1 MKCQSPI
8 AASLQP
14 TVMYTSTSYNVGFTK
29 YSCKVKNQKHLFEL
43 YLLTGCPRRVIGNFA
58 PAMKVVKLNTTG
70 IKFTPS
76 SFITYYEVNTNFSV
90 TDESE
95 LLTLDEVKAVL
106 NAYQPQVKRSQNAW
120 CIAVT
125 VPLKDLKRA
134 R

>member
-1 MKCQSPI
+1 MNEVKLNITPNEIRLNTMMKE
-8 AASLQP
+8 
-14 TVMYTSTSYNVGFTK
+14 GTK
-29 YSCKVKNQKHLFEL
+29 E
-43 YLLTGCPRRVIGNFA
+43 
-58 PAMKVVKLNTTG
+58 VKLNTTG

-106 NAYQPQVKRSQNAW
+106 NSYKPQVKRNQNAW
-120 CIAVT
+120 CIAVS
-125 VPLKDLKRA
+125 VPLKDLKRT

>member
-1 MKCQSPI
+1 MKEVKLNP
-8 AASLQP
+8 
-14 TVMYTSTSYNVGFTK
+14 NVNE
-29 YSCKVKNQKHLFEL
+29 VKSNTTLNEVKL
-43 YLLTGCPRRVIGNFA
+43 NA
-58 PAMKVVKLNTTG
+58 AMKEVKLNTTG

-106 NAYQPQVKRSQNAW
+106 NTYKPQVKRNQNAW
-120 CIAVT
+120 SIAVS
-125 VPLKDLKRA
+125 VPLKDLKRT